1 MHSGW
6 MEKHRG
12 GTERAKHRQYSAC
25 IRALRYIGRYLA
37 CACPMSA
44 VSFIS
49 STIRRLLPAYA
60 RPRVSRV
67 PPSFHLS
74 FSVSL
79 IHIRYVRNLAV
90 ANSCTNVN
98 AGSGRLYE
106 LFQFTSTN
114 CGSFL
119 RFLFFLPPPSFSFS
133 CPFLVLSSF
142 LLSFSSSRLRV
153 RGHEPYRGNSTFVF
167 VFRRRRWQNRKNRQD
182 GRNGEREK
190 CREVNEKVT
199 NIFAVSINTRLI
211 IESPRKEITCS

>member
-6 MEKHRG
+6 MEKRRG

-67 PPSFHLS
+67 PPSSHLS

-119 RFLFFLPPPSFSFS
+119 RFLFFFSPPLFLMPLSRSFLFPSLFF
-133 CPFLVLSSF
+133 FLSSPCTWPRAV
-142 LLSFSSSRLRV
+142 SRKF
-153 RGHEPYRGNSTFVF
+153 HIC
-167 VFRRRRWQNRKNRQD
+167 FRFPAPSLAEQEESP
-182 GRNGEREK
+182 GREK
-190 CREVNEKVT
+190 R
-199 NIFAVSINTRLI
+199 
-211 IESPRKEITCS
+211 RKGKM